1 MENIHIGNI
10 RYKEILKGGS
20 IDIAQ
25 GEFVLVCGKTGSGK
39 TTLLKLLKE
48 KAGTEAGYVMQNP
61 DNQIV
66 CDKVYTELE
75 FAASAGNA
83 TRDYVRTRI
92 AETAAY
98 FGISGMLDKDVNKL
112 SGGEKQILN
121 IACAMVTNPRILI
134 LDEACSMLDPI
145 MSDRVADLLRNI
157 NREYGI
163 TVVMAE
169 HRTDRV
175 FANADKVIFIND
187 GFVHS
192 GPMRQM
198 AYDMSRNPEMAGF
211 LPQCAI
217 AVKSDEPVLTKAEAI
232 RHLNEKTADIC
243 MPEIHTADK
252 APEDVILKMKN
263 VSFGYDRN
271 KGLIIDDLNLEIT
284 GGSIVSLLGEN
295 GCGKSTLALIACGI
309 LKPYSG
315 NVKICGK
322 SGKIGMLFQD
332 VTLHFTE
339 DDYNG
344 VHPYDLSGGEKQL
357 AALDMVL
364 KTDPEAVILDEP
376 TKGLDY
382 YEKKK
387 TADRLVKLKESGH
400 AVLIITH
407 DIEFA
412 AGISD
417 RMLLMSHG
425 NIVCDKEP
433 REFCADNIFYTT
445 TEMILLRMTGKI

>member
-1 MENIHIGNI
+1 MENIYIEDI
-10 RYKEILKGGS
+10 RYKKILKGGS

-25 GEFVLVCGKTGSGK
+25 GEFVLICGRTGSGK

-48 KAGTEAGYVMQNP
+48 KAGTDAGYVMQNP

-83 TRDYVRTRI
+83 SRDYVRTRI

-98 FGISGMLDKDVNKL
+98 FGISGMLDKEVDKL

-121 IACAMVTNPRILI
+121 IACAMAANPKILI

-145 MSDRVADLLRNI
+145 MSDRVADLLCNI

-163 TVVMAE
+163 TVIMAE

-175 FANADKVIFIND
+175 FANADKVVFIND
-187 GFVHS
+187 GFVQS

-198 AYDMSRNPEMAGF
+198 AHDMCRNPQMAGF
-211 LPQCAI
+211 LPS

-232 RHLNEKTADIC
+232 RHLNGKTADIC
-243 MPEIHTADK
+243 MPEIRTKDL
-252 APEDVILKMKN
+252 PSEDVILKMKN

-295 GCGKSTLALIACGI
+295 GCGKSTLALIACGL

-315 NVKICGK
+315 KVKVYGK
-322 SGKIGMLFQD
+322 NRNIGMLFQD

-382 YEKKK
+382 YEKEKIS
-387 TADRLVKLKESGH
+387 DRLVKLKENGH
-400 AVLIITH
+400 AILIITH

-425 NIVCDKEP
+425 NIVCDKKP
-433 REFCADNIFYTT
+433 HEFCADNIFYTT